1 MHIVPVVYTYVSYVA
16 YNFIQSLAKCEQDEN
31 SDDDQIVAA
40 VASAVSNIKA
50 QSVNWYTKYRSR
62 WKKCKARVAARE
74 KANPNTRPPTV
85 DSDATKKIPAH
96 EKMAASTDTTTTT
109 TSSSSLATVE
119 SIPSLPADNL
129 ITSEKPDAH
138 TSPSHS
144 STGLTRDPE
153 VLALLD
159 KYSSELVAMVKH
171 KLQ

>member
-1 MHIVPVVYTYVSYVA
+1 M
-16 YNFIQSLAKCEQDEN
+16 
-31 SDDDQIVAA
+31 AA

-74 KANPNTRPPTV
+74 KANTNTRPRV
-85 DSDATKKIPAH
+85 DSDVSKKILSH
-96 EKMAASTDTTTTT
+96 EKVAATTDTTT
-109 TSSSSLATVE
+109 TSSSSSATLE
-119 SIPSLPADNL
+119 SIPSLSADNL
-129 ITSEKPDAH
+129 ITGEKPD
-138 TSPSHS
+138 THS
-144 STGLTRDPE
+144 STGHASATGLTRDPE